1 MKFPYASVEYAGD
14 DYFVGVTPGGH
25 AQVIDIRGER
35 SAATGP
41 LDLLYLALGGCTGAD
56 VLSILRKKR
65 QQVTG
70 YRVEIRG
77 TRREE
82 HPRSFERFEIRHIVR
97 GRGVSRQAVARA
109 IELST
114 NKYCGVAATLRP
126 TAEIVP
132 SFEVIEE
139 PELLAL

>member
-14 DYFVGVTPGGH
+14 DFFVGVTPGGH
-25 AQVIDIRGER
+25 ALVMDIRGER

-77 TRREE
+77 QRRQE
-82 HPRSFERFEIRHIVR
+82 HPRSFERFEVRHIVR
-97 GRGVSRQAVARA
+97 GRGVLPEAVARA

-114 NKYCGVAATLRP
+114 NKYCGVAATVRP
-126 TAEIVP
+126 TADVVTSFEIV
-132 SFEVIEE
+132 EE
-139 PELLAL
+139 D